1 MLSMDLKCVI
11 TAFVSEISQGHHAF
25 RQLVNGL
32 QLVSTADVNVR
43 QHLSNTSKVL
53 NEPDHSQWSFIQNR
67 PNCYYVASQ
76 SSKRYL
82 RKYNDGILRNVSA

>member
-1 MLSMDLKCVI
+1 MI

-53 NEPDHSQWSFIQNR
+53 NEPDHSQWSFIQD
-67 PNCYYVASQ
+67 CYYVASQ